1 MPPRPGQLDEISEA
15 IGELKGSL
23 KAIDK
28 YIHSENHGIKD
39 LASKVD
45 GLAAHITR
53 EVVGVEARI
62 DARYEARIQALE
74 AWKQQQAGAKNLI
87 TWCLQSPLIGWVA
100 AATMFFIALWR
111 KEP

>member
-1 MPPRPGQLDEISEA
+1 MPVRAGQLDEISEA
-15 IGELKGSL
+15 IGELKGAF

-28 YIHSENHGIKD
+28 YIHDEKHGVKD
-39 LASKVD
+39 LSAKVD

-74 AWKQQQAGAKNLI
+74 VWKQQQTGAKNLI
-87 TWCLQSPLIGWVA
+87 AWCLQSPFVGWIAAGVVA
-100 AATMFFIALWR
+100 FLALWKR
-111 KEP
+111 P